1 MTGDPLP
8 TLILLIIV
16 EVLLEF
22 LRVPAGVAGG
32 FLERLILAC
41 LEFIVHLVK
50 VHNDVPSFIVHPKL
64 LSENIIVLL
73 VADTGR
79 SVGGWDGASVTSG
92 DHCSL
97 SHLHQHFTLEL
108 LNDVPAIISEF
119 DLPLRAKS
127 VLLQSDA

>member
-1 MTGDPLP
+1 MTGNPLP

-22 LRVPAGVAGG
+22 LRVPAGVPGG
-32 FLERLILAC
+32 FLEGLILAC
-41 LEFIVHLVK
+41 IKFIIHLVK
-50 VHNDVPSFIVHPKL
+50 VYHDVPSFIVHPKRL
-64 LSENIIVLL
+64 IENIIVLF
-73 VADTGR
+73 VADTRR
-79 SVGGWDGASVTSG
+79 SVGGWDGACVTSG

-108 LNDVPAIISEF
+108 LNDVPAVISKF

-127 VLLQSDA
+127 VLLQSYA